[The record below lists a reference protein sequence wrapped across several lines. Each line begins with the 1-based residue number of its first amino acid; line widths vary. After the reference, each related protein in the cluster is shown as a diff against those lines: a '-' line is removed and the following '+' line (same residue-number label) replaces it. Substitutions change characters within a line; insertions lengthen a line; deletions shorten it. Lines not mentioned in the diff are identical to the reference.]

1 MLNPS
6 MGMPLELPSSLWGKT
21 ATVQVDPNLA
31 HFAGLAF
38 GDGYPAWG
46 EVRVVTS
53 NSMFADRLTGIVHQ
67 IAAECGGSSR
77 VYVRPG
83 EISDLPQHNIVLNST
98 LIRRA
103 LFHDTMRPRY
113 DSIYSLMMDE
123 ALAPD
128 VQGGLSDA
136 EGSLLLPQPI
146 EYPHGRIFAMYN
158 GDRRL
163 LGIARLS
170 LVSKLKV
177 EPSSVRT
184 RLSSKKGRR
193 HTVRGIEVV
202 TRKNNYLIEIL
213 SGGKRKWLDKVGR
226 ILWHPE
232 KLERAK
238 ILLAT
243 YSN

>member
-1 MLNPS
+1 MKCRTTATREPSNWGLSMFDPS
-6 MGMPLELPSSLWGKT
+6 MGMPLELPSSLWGKPT
-21 ATVQVDPNLA
+21 TVQVDPNLA

-83 EISDLPQHNIVLNST
+83 EISDLPT

-103 LFHDTMRPRY
+103 LFHETMRPRY

-136 EGSLLLPQPI
+136 EASLLLPQPI
-146 EYPHGRIFAMYN
+146 EYP
-158 GDRRL
+158 
-163 LGIARLS
+163 
-170 LVSKLKV
+170 
-177 EPSSVRT
+177 
-184 RLSSKKGRR
+184 
-193 HTVRGIEVV
+193 
-202 TRKNNYLIEIL
+202 
-213 SGGKRKWLDKVGR
+213 
-226 ILWHPE
+226 
-232 KLERAK
+232 
-238 ILLAT
+238 
-243 YSN
+243 

>member
-1 MLNPS
+1 
-6 MGMPLELPSSLWGKT
+6 
-21 ATVQVDPNLA
+21 
-31 HFAGLAF
+31 
-38 GDGYPAWG
+38 
-46 EVRVVTS
+46 
-53 NSMFADRLTGIVHQ
+53 
-67 IAAECGGSSR
+67 
-77 VYVRPG
+77 
-83 EISDLPQHNIVLNST
+83 
-98 LIRRA
+98 
-103 LFHDTMRPRY
+103 
-113 DSIYSLMMDE
+113 
-123 ALAPD
+123 
-128 VQGGLSDA
+128 
-136 EGSLLLPQPI
+136 
-146 EYPHGRIFAMYN
+146 MYN

-232 KLERAK
+232 KLERAR

>member
-38 GDGYPAWG
+38 GEGYPAWG

-83 EISDLPQHNIVLNST
+83 EISDLPT

-103 LFHDTMRPRY
+103 LFHETMRPRY

-136 EGSLLLPQPI
+136 EAILLLPQPI
-146 EYPHGRIFAMYN
+146 EYPHGRIFAMYIS
-158 GDRRL
+158 DRRL

-177 EPSSVRT
+177 EPGSVRT

-232 KLERAK
+232 KLERAR